1 MAEAKDI
8 YGGIYQNLIDAGC
21 DQQMTELCMTF
32 VKEGQFS
39 DIVPVLTR
47 HRSWLPVVLSASL
60 LIRPLAGRAAARYE
74 TRRHRIYLRKITVRQ
89 WIILVC
95 SPMLTGSVLAQ
106 SAYADFR
113 EWWLPLQEQ
122 IPELKR

>member
-39 DIVPVLTR
+39 DIVPVL
-47 HRSWLPVVLSASL
+47 S
-60 LIRPLAGRAAARYE
+60 
-74 TRRHRIYLRKITVRQ
+74 
-89 WIILVC
+89 
-95 SPMLTGSVLAQ
+95 
-106 SAYADFR
+106 
-113 EWWLPLQEQ
+113 
-122 IPELKR
+122 KR

>member
-1 MAEAKDI
+1 MAETKDI

-47 HRSWLPVVLSASL
+47 HRKDL
-60 LIRPLAGRAAARYE
+60 LDSVHKGQKQIDCLD
-74 TRRHRIYLRKITVRQ
+74 YLLYKIK
-89 WIILVC
+89 
-95 SPMLTGSVLAQ
+95 SPAKKCQ
-106 SAYADFR
+106 
-113 EWWLPLQEQ
+113 
-122 IPELKR
+122 